1 MNSKPLSIAVRSLL
15 ALAAASATVAG
26 DRAEAQ
32 EQAVAQQQAAPD
44 AVATGQMEEIVVTG
58 RQLSSAEKVAEE
70 RMHLDVVADM
80 VAAEQ
85 ISRLGDS
92 NVSLALRRLPAVT
105 LVADQFI
112 YVRGLGERYSSTTI
126 NSALVPSPDLTRNVI
141 PLDLFPA
148 EIVESLSVQKG
159 YSPDQPAA
167 FGGGSVDIRTRSI
180 PESTLL
186 TLQVGTGW
194 NSDNSGKGLDYKG
207 GKDDEWGTDDG
218 TRALPKEIKQALV
231 DYQGDISPNN
241 ILQGLRRDGGSYT
254 LADAEQVNRE
264 LIASMDRNI
273 DFKKTSLDPDFTLE
287 AAGGNTWHFGESG
300 DWSVGA
306 IAVGDY
312 KNQWRDRD
320 RVVRS
325 VNNPYDVVT
334 KSQRTTNLVTLTG
347 SASVGIDF
355 AGEQLVQ
362 ATYLYLRNTEDESTL
377 SLGNNL
383 NFQQSSGDQLRTYRI
398 RYEERALDLLQFHGK
413 HTFGPATRDLFGGL
427 ESLKFLDGLTAGW
440 YYSDA
445 KATTDLPSEIAV
457 SAIDRVDPSTGDL
470 LQTSIRPS
478 TSSADYRYT
487 DLEDDATSYGVYV
500 SMPFEW
506 GTWRVEP
513 SGGYDYYE
521 KGRSYLQTQLNF
533 GTTAAAAQPALVGTP
548 GQVFADDN
556 ILDPTNRYQL
566 VLGGIGTESYLA
578 GETIDAGWG
587 KVDATWND
595 TWRLMAGVR
604 WEDFSRISVPID
616 QYEYDTD
623 IGKIRVPLDQ
633 IESTASSEDN
643 YYPAAAL
650 TWMQDSYMGADRF
663 QLRFGWSQT
672 TARPDLRE
680 VSDAAFIDPFT
691 EARIRGNPNLVPSDL
706 DNYDL
711 RGEWYFADGDN
722 LTVSLFYKQI
732 DAPIETVA
740 AAGTDDNI
748 SLTFINADS
757 ADLYG
762 IEAEWLYGFGW
773 LKRQG
778 AMPEGMFLTGN
789 VTWSDSEIT
798 IGSAALD
805 LTNDKRPL
813 TQHAPWVVNVQLGYD
828 SANERH
834 STSLAYNGV
843 GERLFF
849 AGRGGAP
856 DAYEQPL
863 HSLDLIYSYYP
874 TDSLSLKLRLQN
886 LLDKDVVIK
895 QGGVNVLEQTVGMNV
910 KLDFAYRF

>member
-1 MNSKPLSIAVRSLL
+1 MNSKPLSIAVRSML

-26 DRAEAQ
+26 HRASAQ
-32 EQAVAQQQAAPD
+32 EVPAAVQSAG
-44 AVATGQMEEIVVTG
+44 GQIEEILVIG
-58 RQLSSAEKVAEE
+58 RQQSSAEQVLQE
-70 RMHLDVVADM
+70 RLELDVVADL

-92 NVSLALRRLPAVT
+92 TVSLALRRLPAVT
-105 LVADQFI
+105 VVRDQFI
-112 YVRGLGERYSSTTI
+112 YIRGLGERYSSTTV
-126 NSALVPSPDLTRNVI
+126 NGAYVPSPDLTRNVI

-148 EIVESLSVQKG
+148 EIVETLSIQKG

-180 PESTLL
+180 PEDPLL
-186 TLQVGTGW
+186 ALQVGTGW
-194 NSDNSGKGLDYKG
+194 NSENSGKGLDYKG

-218 TRALPKEIKQALV
+218 TRALPRDIKQALV
-231 DYQGDISPNN
+231 DYQGDISPNS

-254 LADAEQVNRE
+254 LADAERVNRE
-264 LIASMDRNI
+264 LITSMNRDI
-273 DFKKTSLDPDFTLE
+273 DLKKTSMDPDFSLE
-287 AAGGNTWHFGESG
+287 GAAGNTWKLGELG
-300 DWSVGA
+300 DWSIGA

-312 KNQWRDRD
+312 KNQWRDRE

-325 VNNPYDVVT
+325 VNNPDEVVT
-334 KSQRTTNLVTLTG
+334 RSQRTTNLVTLTG
-347 SASVGIDF
+347 SASVGVDF
-355 AGEQLVQ
+355 AGEQRVQ
-362 ATYLYLRNTEDESTL
+362 ATYVYLRNTEDEASL

-383 NFQQSSGDQLRTYRI
+383 NFPRDAGSQLRTYRI
-398 RYEERALDLLQFHGK
+398 RYEERELDLLQFHGR
-413 HTFGPATRDLFGGL
+413 HTLGPATRDLLGGL
-427 ESLKFLDGLTAGW
+427 ESLEFLDGLSAGW

-445 KATTDLPSEIAV
+445 TATTDLPSEIAV
-457 SAIDRVDPSTGDL
+457 SAIDQVSPSTGDL
-470 LQTSIRPS
+470 IQTSIRSS
-478 TSSADYRYT
+478 TSAADYRYT

-500 SMPFEW
+500 AMPYER
-506 GTWRVEP
+506 GSWRLEA

-533 GTTAAAAQPALVGTP
+533 GTTASAALPSLVGTP
-548 GQVFADDN
+548 GEVFADPN
-556 ILDPTNRYQL
+556 ILDPVNAYQL

-587 KVDATWND
+587 KLDATWND
-595 TWRLMAGVR
+595 AWRLMAGVR
-604 WEDFSRISVPID
+604 WEDFSRVSVPID
-616 QYEYDTD
+616 QYEYDPS

-633 IESTASSEDN
+633 IESTATSEDD

-650 TWMQDSYMGADRF
+650 TWMRDGLMGADRY

-680 VSDAAFIDPFT
+680 VSDATFIDPIT
-691 EARIRGNPNLVPSDL
+691 EARVRGNPGLVPSDL
-706 DNYDL
+706 DNFDL
-711 RGEWYFADGDN
+711 RSEWFFASGNN
-722 LTVSLFYKQI
+722 LTVSLFYKRI

-762 IEAEWLYGFGW
+762 VEAEWLYGFDW
-773 LKRQG
+773 LKQQAG
-778 AMPEGMFLTGN
+778 LPEGFFLTGN
-789 VTWSDSEIT
+789 VTWSDSELT
-798 IGSAALD
+798 IGSAAPD

-813 TQHAPWVVNVQLGYD
+813 TQHAPWVVNLQFGYD
-828 SANERH
+828 SSNERH
-834 STSLAYNGV
+834 SASLAYNAS
-843 GERLFF
+843 GERVFF

-856 DAYEQPL
+856 DAYEQPF

-874 TDSLSLKLRLQN
+874 TDSLSLKFRLQN
-886 LLDKDVVIK
+886 LLGSDVTIE
-895 QGGVNVLEQTVGMNV
+895 QGGVEVLEQSVGTSF
-910 KLDFAYRF
+910 KLDLAYRF